1 MRQSKFLKNGIDDG
15 YRWVKLLNF
24 LNYIVWLRITDE
36 GSEKAHMVNLMR
48 LKWWSHLSRSFFLY
62 SWPVQ
67 DNVQHA

>member
-48 LKWWSHLSRSFFLY
+48 LKW
-62 SWPVQ
+62 
-67 DNVQHA
+67 